1 MSEPHEKSQNLTVE
15 QLNSIDLLVQG
26 LSDREVAEKVGVAR
40 ETVTRWRN
48 GNAFFQAQLNQR
60 RQEIWFSSHEKLRSL
75 VGEAVEVL
83 ATELKAGDLRAAI
96 EVLKA
101 VGLYGKVEPP
111 EAITDPDV
119 ILVKQAKLWAQQ
131 EIAKELPSADPLKDF
146 LDKDAKIARLAQK
159 RLSELRAS
167 EAV

>member
-1 MSEPHEKSQNLTVE
+1 M
-15 QLNSIDLLVQG
+15 
-26 LSDREVAEKVGVAR
+26 
-40 ETVTRWRN
+40 
-48 GNAFFQAQLNQR
+48 
-60 RQEIWFSSHEKLRSL
+60 

-111 EAITDPDV
+111 ADDTDPDV

-131 EIAKELPSADPLKDF
+131 EIAKEPPSADPLKDF
-146 LDKDAKIARLAQK
+146 LDKDEYTNDEASYGENCPVSAKTTGRT
-159 RLSELRAS
+159 
-167 EAV
+167 